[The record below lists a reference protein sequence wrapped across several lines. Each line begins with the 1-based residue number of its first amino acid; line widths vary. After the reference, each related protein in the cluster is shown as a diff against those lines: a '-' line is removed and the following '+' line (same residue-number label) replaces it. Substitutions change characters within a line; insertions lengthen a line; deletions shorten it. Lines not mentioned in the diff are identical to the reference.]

1 MRILVTGA
9 AGFIGSEFIIQLT
22 ANENYKITVIDS
34 LTYAGRLENLAE
46 VKHKIKFE
54 KVDIRNR
61 ESLEEIFKNSNFD
74 RVVHFAAESHV
85 DNSILSPAK
94 FISTNVLGTHNLLEA
109 AREYS
114 VKKFLYVSTDEVY
127 GSIDSGSFVESDN
140 YNPSSPYSAS
150 KAAAEMLVMAYGK
163 TFGINF
169 NISRCSNNYGPR
181 QHREKLI
188 PCFIDLLKN
197 SKPVKL
203 YGTGLNVRDW
213 IYVDD
218 HCEALYRILISGVD
232 KQIYNISTSEELSN
246 LEITEILVKEM
257 GVSRDLIQYVED
269 RPGHDFRYS
278 ISSEK
283 IFVDLGFLPKVT
295 FEEGIKKTLN
305 WYLR

>member
-1 MRILVTGA
+1 MRILVTGG
-9 AGFIGSEFIIQLT
+9 AGFIGSNFV
-22 ANENYKITVIDS
+22 NYLSDKNHEILILDS
-34 LTYAGRLENLAE
+34 LTYAADVNNLTKLDTMHYKL
-46 VKHKIKFE
+46 VIG
-54 KVDIRNR
+54 DICD
-61 ESLEEIFKNSNFD
+61 KNILKSVFPQID
-74 RVVHFAAESHV
+74 YVVHFAAESHV
-85 DNSILSPAK
+85 DNSILSPDK

-246 LEITEILVKEM
+246 LEITEILVRAM

-283 IFVDLGFLPKVT
+283 IFADLGFLPKVT
-295 FEEGIKKTLN
+295 FEEGIKKTLS

>member
-1 MRILVTGA
+1 MRILVTGG
-9 AGFIGSEFIIQLT
+9 AGFIGSNFVKYLSGKTHDLLIL
-22 ANENYKITVIDS
+22 DS
-34 LTYAGRLENLAE
+34 LTYAADVKNLNE
-46 VKHKIKFE
+46 LDPNHYKLVIGDICDKKILK
-54 KVDIRNR
+54 
-61 ESLEEIFKNSNFD
+61 SIFPQID
-74 RVVHFAAESHV
+74 YVVHFAAESHV
-85 DNSILSPAK
+85 DNSILSPDK

-109 AREYS
+109 AREHS
-114 VKKFLYVSTDEVY
+114 IKKFLYVSTDEVY
-127 GSIDSGSFVESDN
+127 GSIDSGTFVESDN

-163 TFGINF
+163 TFGLNF

-188 PCFIDLLKN
+188 PCFIDLLQN

-203 YGTGLNVRDW
+203 YGTGLNIRDW

-218 HCEALYRILISGVD
+218 HCEALYRILKNGAD
-232 KQIYNISTSEELSN
+232 KQIYNISSSEELSN
-246 LEITEILVKEM
+246 LEITEILVNAM
-257 GVSRDLIQYVED
+257 GVSRDLIQYVKD

-283 IFVDLGFLPKVT
+283 IFTDLGFLPKVT
-295 FEEGIKKTLN
+295 FEEGIKKTLS

>member
-1 MRILVTGA
+1 MRILVTGG
-9 AGFIGSEFIIQLT
+9 AGFIGSNFVNYLSGKNHHLIIL
-22 ANENYKITVIDS
+22 DS
-34 LTYAGRLENLAE
+34 LTYAADVKNLTE
-46 VKHKIKFE
+46 LDTMHNKLVIG
-54 KVDIRNR
+54 DICD
-61 ESLEEIFKNSNFD
+61 KNILKSVFPQID
-74 RVVHFAAESHV
+74 YVIHFAAESHV
-85 DNSILSPAK
+85 DNSILSPDK

-218 HCEALYRILISGVD
+218 HCEALYRILKSGVD
-232 KQIYNISTSEELSN
+232 KQIYNISSSEELSN
-246 LEITEILVKEM
+246 LEITEILVKAM

-283 IFVDLGFLPKVT
+283 IFADLEFLPKVT
-295 FEEGIKKTLN
+295 FEEGIKKTLS

>member
-1 MRILVTGA
+1 MRILVTGG
-9 AGFIGSEFIIQLT
+9 AGFIGSNFVNYLSGKNHELIIL
-22 ANENYKITVIDS
+22 DS
-34 LTYAGRLENLAE
+34 LTYAANIKNLNGLQAKDYKLVVGDICDKRLL
-46 VKHKIKFE
+46 KSIF
-54 KVDIRNR
+54 
-61 ESLEEIFKNSNFD
+61 SEID
-74 RVVHFAAESHV
+74 YVVHFAAESHV
-85 DNSILSPAK
+85 DNSILAPDK
-94 FISTNVLGTHNLLEA
+94 FITTNIVGTHNLLEA
-109 AREYS
+109 TREHS
-114 VKKFLYVSTDEVY
+114 IKKFLYVSTDEVY
-127 GSIDSGSFVESDN
+127 GSIDLGSFVESDN

-150 KAAAEMLVMAYGK
+150 KAAAEMLVLAYGK

-181 QHREKLI
+181 QHKEKLI

-218 HCEALYRILISGVD
+218 HCEALYTILKNGVD
-232 KQIYNISTSEELSN
+232 KQIYNISSSQELSN
-246 LEITEILVKEM
+246 LEITEILVNTM

-283 IFVDLGFLPKVT
+283 ILAELGFSPKVS
-295 FEEGIKKTLN
+295 FEEGIQKTLN

>member
-1 MRILVTGA
+1 MRILVTGG
-9 AGFIGSEFIIQLT
+9 AGFIGSNFVNYLSGKNHDLIIL
-22 ANENYKITVIDS
+22 DS
-34 LTYAGRLENLAE
+34 LTYAADVKNLTELDAKQYKL
-46 VKHKIKFE
+46 VIGDICDKKILK
-54 KVDIRNR
+54 
-61 ESLEEIFKNSNFD
+61 SIFPQIDF
-74 RVVHFAAESHV
+74 VVHFAAESHV
-85 DNSILSPAK
+85 DNSILSPDK
-94 FISTNVLGTHNLLEA
+94 FVSTNILGTYNLLEA
-109 AREYS
+109 AREHS

-127 GSIDSGSFVESDN
+127 GSIDSGTFVESDN

-150 KAAAEMLVMAYGK
+150 KAAAEMLVMAFGK

-181 QHREKLI
+181 QHKEKLI

-218 HCEALYRILISGVD
+218 HCEALYRILKNGVD
-232 KQIYNISTSEELSN
+232 KQIYNISSSEELSN
-246 LEITEILVKEM
+246 LEITEILVNAM

-283 IFVDLGFLPKVT
+283 IFADLGFLPKVT
-295 FEEGIKKTLN
+295 FEEGIKKTLS